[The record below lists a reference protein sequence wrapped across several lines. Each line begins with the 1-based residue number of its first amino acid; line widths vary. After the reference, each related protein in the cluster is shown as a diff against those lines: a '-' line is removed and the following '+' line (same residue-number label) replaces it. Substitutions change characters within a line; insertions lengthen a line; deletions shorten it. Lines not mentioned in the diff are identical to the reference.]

1 MSKIVVEEFDV
12 CHKFI
17 EEIKYLLPLKEK
29 NYVEI
34 THVVS
39 CLDFV
44 IFISYD
50 NKNFFDKI
58 KDFTQIFLRKPKKVI
73 FRILCGKCTVHW

>member
-1 MSKIVVEEFDV
+1 MSKIVVEEFDA

-17 EEIKYLLPLKEK
+17 EEIKYFLPLKEK

-34 THVVS
+34 THAVS
-39 CLDFV
+39 CFDFV
-44 IFISYD
+44 IFISYG
-50 NKNFFDKI
+50 NKNFLDKI